1 LDRGMIK
8 MSKKQFLIIGL
19 GRFGSSIAKTIY
31 ELGHDVLAIDK
42 DEEKVQEIS
51 DYVTHA
57 VQMDSTDESILK
69 TLGVTNFDV
78 AVVTIGSNLQDSVM
92 ATLIL
97 KELGVKY
104 IIAKANNELHA
115 KVLTKIGAD
124 KVVLPERDMGTRVAH
139 NLVSSNILD
148 YIELSEEYSIL
159 EIEAIKEWFNKSLK
173 EIEIRKKHGINVVA
187 IKRGEKVNISPSAED
202 IIKENDVLVALGS
215 AKDLNKFESMIS
227 RKNK

>member
-1 LDRGMIK
+1 MIK

-78 AVVTIGSNLQDSVM
+78 EVVTIGSNLQDSVM

>member
-1 LDRGMIK
+1 MDRGMIK

-215 AKDLNKFESMIS
+215 AKDLNKFENMIS